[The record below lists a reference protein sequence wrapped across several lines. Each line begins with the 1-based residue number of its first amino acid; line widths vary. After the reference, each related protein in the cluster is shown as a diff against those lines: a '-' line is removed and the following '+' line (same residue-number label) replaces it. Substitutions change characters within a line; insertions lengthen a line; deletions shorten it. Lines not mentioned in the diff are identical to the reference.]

1 MILLELSENNIIAF
15 DLLVYD
21 EDNINHREYIS
32 SFVRFKNELN
42 VDWRLLKS
50 LTLPL
55 YLFIGITIE
64 NITPFFQHFLFVK
77 HL

>member
-1 MILLELSENNIIAF
+1 MKWKTRVFLICFNTFNKFIIQGVSMILLELSENNIIAF

-42 VDWRLLKS
+42 VD
-50 LTLPL
+50 
-55 YLFIGITIE
+55 
-64 NITPFFQHFLFVK
+64 
-77 HL
+77 